1 MALINKLREKMGT
14 VVVIAVGFAIVS
26 FIAADLLGPQSTLF
40 GNNRN
45 EVGEIAGE
53 DITIQEYQNQIEEL
67 KNNYTLQTQ
76 RVPTENEMASIR
88 QQAWDYLIV
97 KKAFQKQ
104 YDRLGLTVTDDEV
117 VDMVQ
122 GNNIHPDLVQAFTNP
137 ETGEFDKNQVM
148 SFLQNIPNAPPQQQE
163 AWYNFERNLPTSRLR
178 LKYDNLLLLSTYVTT
193 EEARRE
199 YQKENTIAEV
209 KYLYIPYYSISDTA
223 ITVTDAKLNDY
234 LRENAD
240 QYKVE
245 EGRSIKYVAI
255 SIHPSPEDSAFFRQ
269 ELEKIKTEFQTVE
282 DDSTFARIN
291 TDGTNAFQ
299 AYKIGELPARL
310 QSNVSNLSEG
320 DVRGPYYDDGSYR
333 LFKISSIE
341 EDTIYS
347 ARASH
352 ILIRADGEEADAKA
366 AARQEA
372 ERILKEI
379 QAGASFEEMARQHSD
394 DPSASRGGDLGW
406 FTQGRMVQPF
416 EEAVFG
422 TNNEGLV
429 NRIVETDYGFHII
442 KITEPRTN
450 INYNVATIERFVAPS
465 DESRD
470 QAFRKADNFAASSSN
485 EQEFVNNAVEEGLLV
500 QEANQINKND
510 VRVGNLGNARELVRW
525 TYNEGSIGKVSP
537 VFEIENNY
545 VVAVMTGKTEQGTAS
560 LEDVRDEVTS
570 KVKNKLKADQIV
582 QRLNDIQGSLEEIA
596 AKYGAD
602 ANVHV
607 NSDLKLNTNTLPNV
621 GFAPAAV
628 GRAFSLQQGQRSE
641 PLAEENGV
649 VIIELQSITEAPEV
663 ADYTAYKNQIQQRE
677 QSKASYE
684 IMEAIKENADIE
696 DHRYRFF

>member
-26 FIAADLLGPQSTLF
+26 FIAADLLGPQSALF

-53 DITIQEYQNQIEEL
+53 DVTIQEYQNQVEEL
-67 KNNYTLQTQ
+67 KYNYSLQTQ
-76 RVPTENEMASIR
+76 KVPTENEMIGIR

-104 YDRLGLTVTDDEV
+104 FDKLGLTVTDEEV

-137 ETGEFDKNQVM
+137 ETGEFDKNQVL

-163 AWYNFERNLPTSRLR
+163 AWYNFERNLPASRLR
-178 LKYDNLLLLSTYVTT
+178 IKYDNLLLMSTYVTS

-199 YQKENTIAEV
+199 YQKENSVAEV

-223 ITVTDAKLNDY
+223 ITVTDASLKEY
-234 LRENAD
+234 LKENKA

-245 EGRSIKYVAI
+245 ESRSVNFVAI
-255 SIHPSPEDSAFFRQ
+255 PIHPSPEDSAFFKR
-269 ELEKIKTEFQTVE
+269 ELESLQNEFSNIQ
-282 DDSTFARIN
+282 DDSTFARNN

-299 AYKIGELPARL
+299 TFKIGELPQRL
-310 QSNVSNLSEG
+310 QANVSNITEG
-320 DVRGPYYDDGSYR
+320 DVRGPYYDEGTYR

-341 EDTIYS
+341 QDTLYS

-352 ILIRADGEEADAKA
+352 ILIRPEGEEESAKVT
-366 AARQEA
+366 ARQEA

-379 QAGASFEEMARQHSD
+379 RAGASFEEMARQHSD

-429 NRIVETDYGFHII
+429 NRVVETTYGFHII

-450 INYNVATIERFVAPS
+450 TNYKIATIERHVAPS

-470 QAFRKADNFAASSSN
+470 QSFRKADNFAASATN
-485 EQEFVNNAVEEGLLV
+485 DKEFVNAAVNEGLIV
-500 QEANQINKND
+500 QQATQIDKNAI
-510 VRVGNLGNARELVRW
+510 RVGNLGNARELVRW
-525 TYNEGSIGKVSP
+525 LYNQGSVGKVSQ
-537 VFEIENNY
+537 VFEVDGFY
-545 VVAVMTGKTEQGTAS
+545 VVAVMTGKTDKGIAS
-560 LEDVRDEVTS
+560 LEDVREEITS
-570 KVKNKLKADQIV
+570 KVNNKLKADQIV
-582 QRLNDIQGSLEEIA
+582 QRFNNLQGSLEEVA
-596 AKYGAD
+596 TNYGVDAK
-602 ANVHV
+602 VHTS
-607 NSDLKLNTNTLPNV
+607 SDLKLNSNSLPNV
-621 GFAPAAV
+621 GFAPAAIGKV
-628 GRAFSLQQGQRSE
+628 FALQQGQRSV

-649 VIIELQSITEAPEV
+649 VIMELQSITEAPEV
-663 ADYTAYKNQIQQRE
+663 ADYASYKTQIQQRE
-677 QSKASYE
+677 QSRASYE
-684 IMEAIKENADIE
+684 IMEAVKENAEIK